1 MGLNATAGNGDS
13 DLKYYGEN
21 YMAQLNLA
29 PNAVVILNHLCYASG
44 DSEAGNGLPTLAV
57 AETRVDG
64 YASGFLRGN
73 ARAVIAEGLG
83 SIAPYITALFST
95 HETIDQLWKSVPDF
109 QNHVTSWGSTQN
121 AGFTSEIDPD
131 IANPQSDGEYYYRSM
146 VSLPGL
152 TTDEVVQ
159 GATTQVVS
167 GATYHPITPAR
178 LLDTRSGVGLSGKLV
193 ANTPRT
199 FQVTGRGGVPSNA
212 TGVTGNVTAVNE
224 TNGWAVFLGPNPIA
238 NPPTSTI
245 NFVKGEI
252 LANGLTVALGSAGTL
267 SATYMSTAGATTDL
281 VFDVTGYFT
290 P

>member
-1 MGLNATAGNGDS
+1 
-13 DLKYYGEN
+13 GEI
-21 YMAQLNLA
+21 LA
-29 PNAVVILNHLCYASG
+29 
-44 DSEAGNGLPTLAV
+44 NGLTV
-57 AETRVDG
+57 A
-64 YASGFLRGN
+64 
-73 ARAVIAEGLG
+73 LG
-83 SIAPYITALFST
+83 SAGTLSATYMSTA
-95 HETIDQLWKSVPDF
+95 
-109 QNHVTSWGSTQN
+109 
-121 AGFTSEIDPD
+121 
-131 IANPQSDGEYYYRSM
+131 
-146 VSLPGL
+146 
-152 TTDEVVQ
+152 
-159 GATTQVVS
+159 GATTDLVFDVTGYFTPDAS